1 MLTTDYRGVP
11 VISGYRWIAK
21 WHLGLLVQIDQAEA
35 FAPAL
40 ALRQSVIGIS
50 ALALLATAGLA
61 LFLAP
66 TITRPLRPRFE
77 SVRHFAKRNSEQPL
91 SQSRGGELL
100 LPSPAF
106 SEMAR

>member
-35 FAPAL
+35 SAPAL

-61 LFLAP
+61 LFLAH
-66 TITRPLRPRFE
+66 TITRPLRPLYP
-77 SVRHFAKRNSEQPL
+77 SVTPFANPNNAPPL
-91 SQSRGGELL
+91 SPSACGEPRAL
-100 LPSPAF
+100 SPP
-106 SEMAR
+106 